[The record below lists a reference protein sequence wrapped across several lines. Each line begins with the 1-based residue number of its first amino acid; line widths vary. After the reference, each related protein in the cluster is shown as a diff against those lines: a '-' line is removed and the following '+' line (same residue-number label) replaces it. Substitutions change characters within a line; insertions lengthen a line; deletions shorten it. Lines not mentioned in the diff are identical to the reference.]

1 MSLGMLSPKDTALF
15 TLFSAALLL
24 LVGCSFGNRRPTTQC
39 GAGSYFTT
47 LPVANR
53 VDYVGVIP
61 MGSVAPTL
69 EDVFP
74 ADRISFEPWPDN
86 LVAVPPTYSE
96 FNVVSPGND
105 LSVMAVASR
114 KYTATS
120 IVDYTVFFKPCSG
133 LRGYLQHL
141 SSLSPAFAAKLTAAN
156 SSWNNGNGD
165 VCVPGVDNWGD
176 NYTECVSRFP
186 KVTLAA
192 SELLGT
198 GGKYRPLGFGLYD
211 KSLTN
216 PYLTPSYYTL
226 SLSYYTNLLG
236 FPINDVGVWEIV
248 LPAYRDYLHST
259 CVLDRYPSIGTAP
272 AVAFT
277 TRSGV
282 SLGAWNG
289 ANCGEF
295 LEESLTSGASGNWFF
310 TDVLNLFLETDGL
323 NYLGADQSAI
333 ALVHDRVNLNTG
345 LQLDYPVFSIG
356 SNIPI
361 TGGTVGILTMGRY
374 DFTVSFAGTT
384 NRDFD
389 SLAVG
394 TEYCYSG
401 LTRRDGASAFN
412 GVIRVKMVDSQS
424 MQFQAFGGGA
434 STCGTTLID
443 ASALT
448 FVR

>member
-1 MSLGMLSPKDTALF
+1 MSANETKAFLVSSACLLF
-15 TLFSAALLL
+15 
-24 LVGCSFGNRRPTTQC
+24 LVGCTFGNQRPSTQC
-39 GAGSYFTT
+39 GSGSYFTT
-47 LPVANR
+47 LPVPNR

-61 MGSVAPTL
+61 MGSVAPTE

-74 ADRISFEPWPDN
+74 ADRIAFQPWPDD
-86 LVAVPPTYSE
+86 LFAVPPTYSE

-105 LSVMAVASR
+105 LSVMAVATR
-114 KYTATS
+114 TYAAPPV
-120 IVDYTVFFKPCSG
+120 VDYTVFFKPCSG

-156 SSWNNGNGD
+156 SLWNNGTGD

-176 NYTECVSRFP
+176 SYTECVSRFP

-192 SELLGT
+192 SELLGK

-211 KSLTN
+211 KNLTN
-216 PYLTPSYYTL
+216 AYLTPRYYSL
-226 SLSYYTNLLG
+226 SLGYYTNLLG
-236 FPINDVGVWEIV
+236 FPVDNPAVWEIV

-259 CVLDRYPSIGTAP
+259 CILDRYPPVGTAP

-277 TRSGV
+277 TRSGA

-295 LEESLTSGASGNWFF
+295 LEEGLTSGASGNWLF

-361 TGGTVGILTMGRY
+361 TGGTVGTLTMGRY

-389 SLAVG
+389 SLTVG

-434 STCGTTLID
+434 STCGTTAID
-443 ASALT
+443 ASALN